1 MGLELNRVEE
11 PFVFE
16 LKNDEGVI
24 CGIDANPSIGG
35 KGKGF
40 RPMELLAGSL
50 AGCAS
55 IDILLILKKQR
66 IVPTHFSI
74 KIETKRKDGVP
85 AIFEEIKLIFEV
97 NEEVSREKLEK
108 AIALTLEKYCSVSAS
123 LKEDVKVV
131 FEVNYKQSL

>member
-1 MGLELNRVEE
+1 MGLELNRIEE

-16 LKNDEGVI
+16 LRNDEGVI

-66 IVPTHFSI
+66 IEPTHFGI
-74 KIETKRKDGVP
+74 KIETKRGEGVP

-97 NEEVSREKLEK
+97 NEGVPQDKLGK
-108 AIALTLEKYCSVSAS
+108 AIKLTLDKYCSVSAS

-131 FEVNYKQSL
+131 FEVKYV

>member
-1 MGLELNRVEE
+1 MGLELNIIEE

-66 IVPTHFSI
+66 IEPTHFGI
-74 KIETKRKDGVP
+74 KIETKRVDVVP
-85 AIFEEIKLIFEV
+85 AIFDEIKLIFEV
-97 NEEVSREKLEK
+97 NNGIPQEKLEK
-108 AIALTLEKYCSVSAS
+108 AIGLTLDKYCSVSAS
-123 LKEDVKVV
+123 LKEEVKVV
-131 FEVNYKQSL
+131 FEVKFV

>member
-1 MGLELNRVEE
+1 MGLELNRIEE

-66 IVPTHFSI
+66 IEPTHFGI
-74 KIETKRKDGVP
+74 KIETKRVDAVP
-85 AIFEEIKLIFEV
+85 AIFDEIKLIFEV
-97 NEEVSREKLEK
+97 NNGIPQEKLEK
-108 AIALTLEKYCSVSAS
+108 AIGLTLDKYCSVSAS

-131 FEVNYKQSL
+131 FEVKFV

>member
-66 IVPTHFSI
+66 IEPTHFGI
-74 KIETKRKDGVP
+74 KIETKRVDIVP
-85 AIFEEIKLIFEV
+85 AIFDEIKLIFEV
-97 NEEVSREKLEK
+97 NNGIPKEKLEK
-108 AIALTLEKYCSVSAS
+108 AIGLTLDKYCSVSAS

-131 FEVNYKQSL
+131 FEVKFV

>member
-1 MGLELNRVEE
+1 M
-11 PFVFE
+11 
-16 LKNDEGVI
+16 I

-66 IVPTHFSI
+66 IEPTHFGI
-74 KIETKRKDGVP
+74 KIETKRVDVVP
-85 AIFEEIKLIFEV
+85 SIFDEIKLIFEV
-97 NEEVSREKLEK
+97 NNGIPQEKLEK
-108 AIALTLEKYCSVSAS
+108 AIGLTLDKYCSVSAS
-123 LKEDVKVV
+123 LKEEVKVV
-131 FEVNYKQSL
+131 FEVKFV

>member
-1 MGLELNRVEE
+1 MGLELNRIEE

-16 LKNDEGVI
+16 LRNEEGVI
-24 CGIDANPSIGG
+24 CGIDANPTIGG

-66 IVPTHFSI
+66 IEPTRFGI
-74 KIETKRKDGVP
+74 KIETQRGEGVP

-97 NEEVSREKLEK
+97 NDSIPQDKLEK
-108 AIALTLEKYCSVSAS
+108 AIKLTLDKYCSVSAS
-123 LKEDVKVV
+123 LKEDVNVV
-131 FEVNYKQSL
+131 FEVKYV

>member
-1 MGLELNRVEE
+1 MGLELNRIEE

-66 IVPTHFSI
+66 IEPTHFGI
-74 KIETKRKDGVP
+74 KIETKRVDVVP
-85 AIFEEIKLIFEV
+85 SIFDEIKLIFEV
-97 NEEVSREKLEK
+97 NNGIPQEKLEK
-108 AIALTLEKYCSVSAS
+108 AIRLTLDKYCSVSAS
-123 LKEDVKVV
+123 LKEEVKVV
-131 FEVNYKQSL
+131 FEVKFV

>member
-1 MGLELNRVEE
+1 MGLELNRIEE

-16 LKNDEGVI
+16 LRNEEGVI
-24 CGIDANPSIGG
+24 CGIDANPTIGG

-66 IVPTHFSI
+66 IEPTIFGI
-74 KIETKRKDGVP
+74 KIETKRGEGVP
-85 AIFEEIKLIFEV
+85 AIFEEIKLLFEV
-97 NEEVSREKLEK
+97 NESVPKDKLEK
-108 AIALTLEKYCSVSAS
+108 AIKLTLDKYCSVSAS
-123 LKEDVKVV
+123 LKEDIKVV
-131 FEVNYKQSL
+131 FEVKYV

>member
-16 LKNDEGVI
+16 LENEEGVI
-24 CGIDANPSIGG
+24 CVIDANPSIGG

-66 IVPTHFSI
+66 IEPTHFGI
-74 KIETKRKDGVP
+74 KIETKRVDAVP

-97 NEEVSREKLEK
+97 NNGIPQEKLEK
-108 AIALTLEKYCSVSAS
+108 AIGLTLDKYCSVSAS
-123 LKEDVKVV
+123 LKEEVKVV
-131 FEVNYKQSL
+131 FEVKFV

>member
-1 MGLELNRVEE
+1 VSLELNRVEE

-16 LKNDEGVI
+16 LRNEEGVI
-24 CGIDANPSIGG
+24 CSIDANPSIGG

-66 IVPTHFSI
+66 IEPTHFGI
-74 KIETKRKDGVP
+74 KIETKRVDAIP
-85 AIFEEIKLIFEV
+85 AIFDEIKLIFEV
-97 NEEVSREKLEK
+97 NQEVPQEKLEK
-108 AIALTLEKYCSVSAS
+108 AIGLTLDKYCSVSAS
-123 LKEDVKVV
+123 LKEEVKVV
-131 FEVNYKQSL
+131 FEVKLV

>member
-1 MGLELNRVEE
+1 MGLELNRIEE

-66 IVPTHFSI
+66 IEPTHFGI
-74 KIETKRKDGVP
+74 KIETKRVDVVP
-85 AIFEEIKLIFEV
+85 SIFDEIKLIFEV
-97 NEEVSREKLEK
+97 NNGIPQEKLEK
-108 AIALTLEKYCSVSAS
+108 AIGLTLDKYCSVSAS
-123 LKEDVKVV
+123 LKEEVKVV
-131 FEVNYKQSL
+131 FEVKFV

>member
-1 MGLELNRVEE
+1 MGLELNRIEE

-16 LKNDEGVI
+16 LKNEEGVI

-66 IVPTHFSI
+66 IEPTHFGI
-74 KIETKRKDGVP
+74 KIETKRVDAVP

-97 NEEVSREKLEK
+97 NNGIPQEKLEK
-108 AIALTLEKYCSVSAS
+108 AIGLTLDKYCSVSAS
-123 LKEDVKVV
+123 LKEEVKVV
-131 FEVNYKQSL
+131 FEVKFV

>member
-97 NEEVSREKLEK
+97 NEEVAQEKLEK
-108 AIALTLEKYCSVSAS
+108 AISLTLEKYCSVSAS

>member
-1 MGLELNRVEE
+1 MGLELNRIEE

-66 IVPTHFSI
+66 IEPTRFGI
-74 KIETKRKDGVP
+74 KIETKRGEGVP

-97 NEEVSREKLEK
+97 NEGVPKDKLEK
-108 AIALTLEKYCSVSAS
+108 AIKLTLDKYCSVSAS
-123 LKEDVKVV
+123 LKDDVKVV
-131 FEVNYKQSL
+131 FEVKYV